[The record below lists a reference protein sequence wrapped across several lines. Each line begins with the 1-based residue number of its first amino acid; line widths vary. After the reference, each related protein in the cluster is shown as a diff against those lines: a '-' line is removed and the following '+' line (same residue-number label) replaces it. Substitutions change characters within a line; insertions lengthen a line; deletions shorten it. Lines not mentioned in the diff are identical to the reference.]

1 MKQNSKLTIDTGRV
15 TEIPT
20 FTPKEGTI
28 AVQTPATPVHLDEIS
43 LDVHQDNVDEHCK
56 KSDSIPTKLKTWYSH
71 TSYRA
76 IILSVLS
83 MSSII
88 LAFIGMFVDKIDAC
102 SCLGFVLSIITL
114 FCPSPLQVR

>member
-1 MKQNSKLTIDTGRV
+1 MPNLNIDTTPNAR
-15 TEIPT
+15 EIPT
-20 FTPKEGTI
+20 FTPKEGSV
-28 AVQTPATPVHLDEIS
+28 AVQTPIPEPTHLDEIS
-43 LDVHQDNVDEHCK
+43 LDVHEGEEPCQ

-83 MSSII
+83 VNSIL
-88 LAFIGMFVDKIDAC
+88 LAFIGMYTDKIDSC
-102 SCLGFVLSIITL
+102 STLGFVLSIITL

>member
-1 MKQNSKLTIDTGRV
+1 MGRDNLKIN
-15 TEIPT
+15 TDLPTREIPT
-20 FTPKEGTI
+20 FTPKEGTQ
-28 AVQTPATPVHLDEIS
+28 AVQTPASPVHLDEVS
-43 LDVHQDNVDEHCK
+43 LDVHSSHSEPCK

-83 MSSII
+83 IMSIV
-88 LAFIGMFVDKIDAC
+88 LAFIGMYAGRIDSC
-102 SCLGFVLSIITL
+102 STLGFVASIITL